1 MNAHA
6 VTYPSLQR
14 RLITQRRSRALFL
27 VQNTQQVSTRTLIL
41 TEVTRAIVAATSV
54 AVWCAS
60 LLLIAG

>member
-6 VTYPSLQR
+6 VTYPSLHR
-14 RLITQRRSRALFL
+14 RLITERRARALFL
-27 VQNTQQVSTRTLIL
+27 VRTTQHVKTRRRLLGEIA
-41 TEVTRAIVAATSV
+41 RALLALVAL